1 MGLRIVKTRDVLIG
15 ALVGGILVILVVDH
29 GKPNPSAARASAS
42 VSARA
47 AQSRAAHPRAAHPGA
62 SAPARRRSHPR
73 ASGLAPGR
81 KVHPR
86 ISAPARRSH
95 HAPPRKP
102 AGSHPR
108 AHASPAASPS
118 AHLIKPP
125 AASPAPGTG
134 GGGWAIGL
142 ASIVAIAFSAAAVT
156 ITLRAGRGGT
166 PTNRT
171 G

>member
-29 GKPNPSAARASAS
+29 GKPNPSAARSSASAS
-42 VSARA
+42 SAAAASARA
-47 AQSRAAHPRAAHPGA
+47 AHSGA
-62 SAPARRRSHPR
+62 SAPVRRRPRPR

-81 KVHPR
+81 KAHPR
-86 ISAPARRSH
+86 TSAPARRSH

-118 AHLIKPP
+118 AHLITPP
-125 AASPAPGTG
+125 AASRAPSPA

>member
-29 GKPNPSAARASAS
+29 GKPATSASGQPSASAS
-42 VSARA
+42 ASARK
-47 AQSRAAHPRAAHPGA
+47 AHPRA
-62 SAPARRRSHPR
+62 S
-73 ASGLAPGR
+73 
-81 KVHPR
+81 V
-86 ISAPARRSH
+86 PARRSH
-95 HAPPRKP
+95 HRASARKTRPSHHPARKP
-102 AGSHPR
+102 AASHPR

-118 AHLIKPP
+118 AHLIRPP
-125 AASPAPGTG
+125 AASQAPKPG
-134 GGGWAIGL
+134 GGGWAVGL